1 MRVKNKDNK
10 ELMIKRL
17 CNLSSSSLSTLFHA
31 LVDISDLNLVS
42 FELSQI
48 NVMHGTPNNIPIV
61 MVVLFIVITYVVQNQ
76 HHAN

>member
-1 MRVKNKDNK
+1 MREKNKDNK
-10 ELMIKRL
+10 QLMIKRL
-17 CNLSSSSLSTLFHA
+17 YNLSSSSLSMLLHA
-31 LVDISDLNLVS
+31 LADISDLSLVL

-48 NVMHGTPNNIPIV
+48 NVMHGTPNNISIV